1 MNQTVDS
8 RKYSPTALALYIT
21 YFVLGVAATIMGQ
34 YKQNFAALWG
44 TATLADGSYDVS
56 GVVAV
61 IAAIGLGRLIAFP
74 VAGPLSDRLG
84 RRLSAL
90 IGCGLYAI
98 FLLGITFAPNLYVGY
113 ALAVVSGMANSFLD
127 TSITPS
133 CMEIFKE
140 KGTIANIFTK
150 LSISIAQFLLPF
162 AIGFVAAHALPF
174 RTIFIATA
182 IIIIADGVFLAFL
195 PFPPFEKVVKV
206 KGQKSEKMHF
216 TPAAIVLVCLGFT
229 TSTTFMLWMNC
240 NQELGTLYGLADPS
254 KIQSFY
260 SVGMC
265 QLFGM
270 NHINCGLMEN
280 YSVEHTA
287 QKLRELCHRAEK
299 YTIGVEPMPY
309 SGLPDIKKAWAVVKA
324 SGCDN
329 AKLILDSWHWVRAGQ
344 SYDPSLLADIPA
356 EKVVAVQI
364 NDVQAHPYAKSILR
378 DESMHDRMLPGTGYG
393 DTAGFVKMLW
403 DKGIQ
408 PAVMG
413 VEVISDEILAT
424 GVAAAAKANFDATR
438 AVLAQTWPEVLEK

>member
-1 MNQTVDS
+1 MNQTVES
-8 RKYSPTALALYIT
+8 RKYYPTALALYIT

-44 TATLADGSYDVS
+44 ASTLADGSYDVS

-61 IAAIGLGRLIAFP
+61 IAAIGLGRLVAFP

-182 IIIIADGVFLAFL
+182 IIIIADGILLAFL

-206 KGQKSEKMHF
+206 KGQKKEKMHF

-229 TSTTFMLWMNC
+229 TSTTFMLWRNC
-240 NQELGTLYGLADPS
+240 HQELGTLYGLADPS

-260 SVGMC
+260 SVGIVVA
-265 QLFGM
+265 LFVSAALLKR
-270 NHINCGLMEN
+270 N
-280 YSVEHTA
+280 
-287 QKLRELCHRAEK
+287 
-299 YTIGVEPMPY
+299 VEPARILVIYPSVALATLAAIYFIQKPVMCLA
-309 SGLPDIKKAWAVVKA
+309 GGVLQLVTAVANKMFPKNRGVITSIVMISSSVA
-324 SGCDN
+324 NYIVIS
-329 AKLILDSWHWVRAGQ
+329 VAGVLTRVGGANG
-344 SYDPSLLADIPA
+344 PRLVVLFNMAVTLVGILLAVYLNICQKRERA
-356 EKVVAVQI
+356 AQVQ
-364 NDVQAHPYAKSILR
+364 
-378 DESMHDRMLPGTGYG
+378 
-393 DTAGFVKMLW
+393 
-403 DKGIQ
+403 
-408 PAVMG
+408 
-413 VEVISDEILAT
+413 
-424 GVAAAAKANFDATR
+424 
-438 AVLAQTWPEVLEK
+438 

>member
-1 MNQTVDS
+1 MNQTVES
-8 RKYSPTALALYIT
+8 RKYYPTALALYIT

-44 TATLADGSYDVS
+44 AAALADGSYDVS

-61 IAAIGLGRLIAFP
+61 IAAIGLGRLVAFP

-174 RTIFIATA
+174 RTIFISTA
-182 IIIIADGVFLAFL
+182 VIIIADGILLAFL

-206 KGQKSEKMHF
+206 KGQKKEKMHF

-260 SVGMC
+260 SVGIVVA
-265 QLFGM
+265 LFVSAALLKR
-270 NHINCGLMEN
+270 N
-280 YSVEHTA
+280 
-287 QKLRELCHRAEK
+287 
-299 YTIGVEPMPY
+299 VEPAKILVIYPSVALATLAAIYFIQKPVMCLAGGFLLGFFAAAGDGGGQRDVPQEP
-309 SGLPDIKKAWAVVKA
+309 GRHHLHRDDLLQRGQLHRRQRGRCADPCRRRQRPPAGGAVQHGGDAGGHPAGGVPEHLPEVGAR
-324 SGCDN
+324 
-329 AKLILDSWHWVRAGQ
+329 RAG
-344 SYDPSLLADIPA
+344 
-356 EKVVAVQI
+356 AV
-364 NDVQAHPYAKSILR
+364 
-378 DESMHDRMLPGTGYG
+378 T
-393 DTAGFVKMLW
+393 
-403 DKGIQ
+403 
-408 PAVMG
+408 
-413 VEVISDEILAT
+413 
-424 GVAAAAKANFDATR
+424 
-438 AVLAQTWPEVLEK
+438 